1 MVWLDILKYVNSLW
15 LKLLDGHRGGEREV
29 FSVISEEQ

>member
-15 LKLLDGHRGGEREV
+15 LKLLDGHGGGERS
-29 FSVISEEQ
+29 FLCDK